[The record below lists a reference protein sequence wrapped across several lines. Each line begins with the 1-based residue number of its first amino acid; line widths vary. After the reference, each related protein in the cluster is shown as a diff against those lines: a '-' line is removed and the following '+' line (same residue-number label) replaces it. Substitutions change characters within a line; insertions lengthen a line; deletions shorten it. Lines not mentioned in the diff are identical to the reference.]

1 MTPAKAGDQGVE
13 AETCLW
19 KPLKRRRFPVFGFS
33 AGWNLAL
40 GRSKRRLPEKNCA
53 LEDQGLGGRDML
65 CLIQEPKWKSRF
77 EAQACPL

>member
-1 MTPAKAGDQGVE
+1 MTPVKAGDQGVE
-13 AETCLW
+13 VGDVFVEITE
-19 KPLKRRRFPVFGFS
+19 KTSFPGFGFS